1 MSSAYNPAKAGLD
14 EARLDA
20 YRRLL
25 ISHLDQLNTA
35 LSRDRRTPI
44 GPVTAEMVEIGDS
57 ETLWELASG
66 GLRIRIRGGD
76 EASPLDFESALSTGV
91 DGCTG
96 FRYTFFTHLNIYI
109 HPDALATVSVKRQ
122 AEARERLL
130 SRLNDWV
137 TLGVC
142 NYWDPESG
150 TGGLLVDLGTNILT
164 APPQTDALV
173 ESHVSRGYRDL
184 PFRGFGGSELIP
196 ALHLVI
202 QASIE

>member
-137 TLGVC
+137 TLGVA
-142 NYWDPESG
+142 YWNVTAVTDVLQNG
-150 TGGLLVDLGTNILT
+150 LT
-164 APPQTDALV
+164 AGPLANQNQFNTERFQFDV
-173 ESHVSRGYRDL
+173 VMK
-184 PFRGFGGSELIP
+184 F
-196 ALHLVI
+196 
-202 QASIE
+202 